1 MDRLDLVNGKA
12 RNNTQAGVFESTMV
26 KVKSLKFATEAAIT
40 VLWVDDLIILHPES
54 KDISMEVLKMLF
66 TLEPLTTDLFYL

>member
-40 VLWVDDLIILHPES
+40 VL
-54 KDISMEVLKMLF
+54 
-66 TLEPLTTDLFYL
+66 